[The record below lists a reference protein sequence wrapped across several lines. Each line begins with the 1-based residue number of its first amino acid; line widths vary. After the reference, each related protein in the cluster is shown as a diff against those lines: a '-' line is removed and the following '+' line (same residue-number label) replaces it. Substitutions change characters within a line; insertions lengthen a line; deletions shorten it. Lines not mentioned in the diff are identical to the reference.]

1 MDFEKALVSLSE
13 KIEKTKDSVVT
24 EEATKTSYILP
35 FLNILGYDVFDP
47 TIVVPEFTAD
57 IGKKKNEKVDYAIMV
72 DGKPLILIEAKSHTE
87 PLDRHKTQLERYF
100 TVTDSKFAILTNGIE
115 YRFYSDLEKPNIMD
129 ENPFLVINLL
139 NLKDRD
145 IKELEKFKSENFNID
160 KILSMADRKKYIN
173 GINNILKQ
181 EIENPSDDFIRVFA
195 SKLTNK
201 PLRQQVL
208 EEFRGYIKQAFNET
222 INDLVS
228 NKINALKEK
237 LNNENY
243 EDKNANLDEENKK
256 DDGIVTTEEEL
267 EGYYIVKS
275 IFAEVINDLNRIAQ
289 RDTKS
294 YFGILLD
301 DNNRKWLVRLHF
313 NYSNKYIE
321 IRTAEKESEKYL
333 LNSLN
338 DIYNYKDKILN
349 TLKVVGENLEEK
361 ENSITK

>member
-1 MDFEKALVSLSE
+1 MDFETALLSLSD
-13 KIEKTKDSVVT
+13 KINKTKGNVTT

-47 TIVVPEFTAD
+47 TVVVPEFTAD
-57 IGKKKNEKVDYAIMV
+57 IGRKKNEKVDFAIMV
-72 DGKPLILIEAKSHTE
+72 DKKPLILIEAKPHTE

-115 YRFYSDLEKPNIMD
+115 YRFYSDLEKPNVMD
-129 ENPFLVINLL
+129 KNPFLTMNLL
-139 NLKDRD
+139 ELKDRD
-145 IKELEKFKSENFNID
+145 IKELEKFKAENFNID
-160 KILSMADRKKYIN
+160 NILNMAGKKKYIN
-173 GINNILKQ
+173 GIKNILKE
-181 EIENPSDDFIRVFA
+181 EINNPSDEFVRVFA

-201 PLRQQVL
+201 SLRQQVID
-208 EEFRGYIKQAFNET
+208 EFRGYVKQAFSET

-228 NKINALKEK
+228 GKINALKEK

-243 EDKNANLDEENKK
+243 EEPNMETEKK
-256 DDGIVTTEEEL
+256 QKDNGIITTEEEL

-275 IFAEVINDLNRIAQ
+275 IFAKVVDNLDRIAQ

-321 IRTAEKESEKYL
+321 IRTGEKESEKYL
-333 LNSLN
+333 LKSLN
-338 DIYNYKDKILN
+338 EIYSYEDKILN
-349 TLKVVGENLEEK
+349 TLKIVDE
-361 ENSITK
+361 

>member
-1 MDFEKALVSLSE
+1 MDFEIALSNLVE
-13 KIEKTKDSVVT
+13 KIKNTQDKILT

-35 FLNILGYDVFDP
+35 FFNILGYDVFDP

-72 DGKPLILIEAKSHTE
+72 NGKPLILIEAKSHTE
-87 PLDRHKTQLERYF
+87 TLDRHKTQLERYF
-100 TVTDSKFAILTNGIE
+100 TVTESKFAILTNGIE

-129 ENPFLVINLL
+129 KNPFLTINLL

-145 IKELEKFKSENFNID
+145 IKELEKFKAENFNIEN
-160 KILSMADRKKYIN
+160 ILNMAGRKKYIN
-173 GINNILKQ
+173 GIKNILKEEMQ
-181 EIENPSDDFIRVFA
+181 NPSDNFIRIFA

-201 PLRQQVL
+201 PLRQQVI
-208 EEFRGYIKQAFNET
+208 EEFRGYVKQALNEI

-228 NKINALKEK
+228 DKINALKER
-237 LNNENY
+237 LNSENNI
-243 EDKNANLDEENKK
+243 ENIEEVSEEVKNK

-267 EGYYIVKS
+267 EGYFIVKS
-275 IFAEVINDLNRIAQ
+275 IFAESIDLNRITQ

-321 IRTAEKESEKYL
+321 IRTGEKQSEKYL

-338 DIYNYKDKILN
+338 DIYNYRDSILN
-349 TLKVVGENLEEK
+349 TLNIVEK
-361 ENSITK
+361 SK

>member
-1 MDFEKALVSLSE
+1 MDFEIALSNLVE
-13 KIEKTKDSVVT
+13 KIKNTQDKILT

-72 DGKPLILIEAKSHTE
+72 NGKPLILIEAKSHTE
-87 PLDRHKTQLERYF
+87 TLDRHKTQLERYF
-100 TVTDSKFAILTNGIE
+100 TVTESKFAILTNGIE

-129 ENPFLVINLL
+129 KNPFLTINLL

-145 IKELEKFKSENFNID
+145 IKELEKFKAENFNIEN
-160 KILSMADRKKYIN
+160 ILNMAGRKKYIN
-173 GINNILKQ
+173 GIKNILKEEMQ
-181 EIENPSDDFIRVFA
+181 NPSDNFIRIFA

-201 PLRQQVL
+201 PLRQQVI
-208 EEFRGYIKQAFNET
+208 EEFRGYVKQALNEI

-228 NKINALKEK
+228 DKINALKER
-237 LNNENY
+237 LNSENNI
-243 EDKNANLDEENKK
+243 ENIEEVSEEVKNK

-267 EGYYIVKS
+267 EGYFIVKS
-275 IFAEVINDLNRIAQ
+275 IFAESIDLNRITQ

-321 IRTAEKESEKYL
+321 IRTGEKQSEKYL

-338 DIYNYKDKILN
+338 DIYNYRDSILN
-349 TLKVVGENLEEK
+349 TLNIVEK
-361 ENSITK
+361 SK

>member
-1 MDFEKALVSLSE
+1 MDFESALISLTE
-13 KIEKTKDSVVT
+13 KINKTKENVIT

-57 IGKKKNEKVDYAIMV
+57 IGKKKNEKVDFAIMV
-72 DGKPLILIEAKSHTE
+72 DDKPLILIEAKPHTE
-87 PLDRHKTQLERYF
+87 SLDRHKTQLERYF

-115 YRFYSDLEKPNIMD
+115 YRFYSDLEKPNVMD
-129 ENPFLVINLL
+129 KNPFLVINLL
-139 NLKDRD
+139 DLKDRD
-145 IKELEKFKSENFNID
+145 IKELEKFKAENFNIEN
-160 KILSMADRKKYIN
+160 ILSMAGRKKYIN
-173 GINNILKQ
+173 GIKNILKE
-181 EIENPSDDFIRVFA
+181 EINNPDDEFVRVFA

-201 PLRQQVL
+201 PLRQQIL
-208 EEFRGYIKQAFNET
+208 DEFRGYIKQAFNET

-228 NKINALKEK
+228 SKINALKEK

-243 EDKNANLDEENKK
+243 ENENINNSDKGKEK
-256 DDGIVTTEEEL
+256 DNGIITTEEEL

-275 IFAEVINDLNRIAQ
+275 IFAEAIDDLDRIAQ

-313 NYSNKYIE
+313 NYSNKYLE
-321 IRTAEKESEKYL
+321 IRTGEKESEKHL
-333 LNSLN
+333 LNSLK
-338 DIYNYKDKILN
+338 DIYNYKDKILK
-349 TLKVVGENLEEK
+349 TLEIVGENK
-361 ENSITK
+361 K